1 MVLFNVEFMLHNPQC
16 HKYREN
22 SEIYPQEKAKRFTE
36 SDFIQKEQF
45 YCSQHKLL
53 SIVTKKSALP
63 RFKFFHIFR
72 TLCVQHTICILR
84 LGISMH
90 SEMYQNNLQL
100 GSVQISWTLTKKYNL
115 VHLLFLDKKKI
126 LICFSVPTEE
136 ELKF

>member
-1 MVLFNVEFMLHNPQC
+1 MTKNQHYT
-16 HKYREN
+16 KYLEHCA
-22 SEIYPQEKAKRFTE
+22 Y
-36 SDFIQKEQF
+36 
-45 YCSQHKLL
+45 
-53 SIVTKKSALP
+53 SIPSAY
-63 RFKFFHIFR
+63 
-72 TLCVQHTICILR
+72 